1 MLASSIRLPTVD
13 EVRSLTMEDIAV
25 AAGLSDT
32 LRDELRTHVAIDP
45 FCVPDP
51 FNEKDDYNYSIILD
65 RENPNR
71 VIAILAN
78 KKDSL
83 PQLPWS
89 SILGDRLAKMPISK
103 EEASALKRELLPK
116 MTNNFYPY
124 RRGGRVSGYIT
135 FAFQIC
141 GLR

>member
-1 MLASSIRLPTVD
+1 MLASSIRLPTVE
-13 EVRSLTMEDIAV
+13 EVRSLTMEDVAV

-32 LRDELRTHVAIDP
+32 LRDELRNHVQIDP
-45 FCVPDP
+45 FCVGDP
-51 FNEKDDYNYSIILD
+51 FGDRDDYNYSIILD

-71 VIAILAN
+71 VIAMLATV
-78 KKDSL
+78 KDSL
-83 PQLPWS
+83 PQLPWQ
-89 SILGDRLAKMPISK
+89 SILGERLAKLPIIK
-103 EEASALKRELLPK
+103 EEAAAIKRELMPK

-124 RRGGRVSGYIT
+124 RRGGRVSGYVT